1 MNNSK
6 FAYVPKYG
14 IVVLCADEAE
24 QKSLYEK
31 LLAMGLKLK
40 VVAV

>member
-1 MNNSK
+1 MSE
-6 FAYVPKYG
+6 FVYQPKYG
-14 IVVLCADEAE
+14 IVVLCTDESE

-31 LLAMGLKLK
+31 LLALGLRLK

>member
-1 MNNSK
+1 MSE
-6 FAYVPKYG
+6 FVYQPKYG

-31 LLAMGLKLK
+31 LLALGLKLK